1 MDLSIV
7 IPLLNEGLS
16 IPLLHEELHKTLKPI
31 TEKYELIFIDDGST
45 DGSSDLIEILRK
57 QDPHIKLIQFRRNF
71 GKSAALSAGFREAS
85 GKVVITMDAD
95 LQDDPQEI
103 PHLLDKLRTGDD
115 VVSGWKFPR
124 RDPLSKTFASKIFNK
139 IVSIVTGVKLHDMNC
154 GLKCYRQEVV
164 RELQMYGE
172 MHRFIPVLAS
182 WKGFKVGEI
191 KVRHF
196 PRRFGK
202 SKFGFSRFLRGFF
215 DFITVYFIT
224 KYLKR
229 PLHFFGGIGMLCF
242 GTGFVIN
249 FYFGMQWL
257 LGLPIRLRPLLTF
270 GWILLI
276 VGLQLVLMGLIGE
289 MIAHGDRNRRDLYDI
304 KKRLVD

>member
-1 MDLSIV
+1 MDLSVV
-7 IPLLNEGLS
+7 IPLLNERLS
-16 IPLLHEELHKTLKPI
+16 IPLLYEEIHKALKPI
-31 TEKYELIFIDDGST
+31 TEPYELIFIDDGST
-45 DGSSDLIEILRK
+45 DGSSDLIEILRS

-71 GKSAALSAGFREAS
+71 GKSAALSAGFKEAS
-85 GKVVITMDAD
+85 GKFIVTLDAD

-103 PHLLDKLRTGDD
+103 PHLLEKLQAGYDLI
-115 VVSGWKFPR
+115 SGWKFPR
-124 RDPLSKTFASKIFNK
+124 HDPLSKTLASKIFNR
-139 IVSIVTGVKLHDMNC
+139 IVSSVTGVKLHDMNC

-164 RELQMYGE
+164 KDIRLYGE

-202 SKFGFSRFLRGFF
+202 SKFGFARFLRGFF

-229 PLHFFGGIGMLCF
+229 PLHFFGGIGLLCF
-242 GTGFVIN
+242 GTGFLIN

-270 GWILLI
+270 SWILLI

>member
-257 LGLPIRLRPLLTF
+257 LGLPI
-270 GWILLI
+270 G
-276 VGLQLVLMGLIGE
+276 
-289 MIAHGDRNRRDLYDI
+289 
-304 KKRLVD
+304 

>member
-1 MDLSIV
+1 MDLSVV
-7 IPLLNEGLS
+7 IPLLNEELS
-16 IPLLHEELHKTLKPI
+16 IPLLHEELHKALKPI

-45 DGSSDLIEILRK
+45 DGSSDLIEILRS
-57 QDPHIKLIQFRRNF
+57 QDPHVKLIQFRRNF
-71 GKSAALSAGFREAS
+71 GKSAALSAGFKEAS
-85 GKVVITMDAD
+85 GKFIFTMDAD
-95 LQDDPQEI
+95 LQDDPHEI
-103 PHLLDKLRTGDD
+103 AHFLEKLQAGYDLI
-115 VVSGWKFPR
+115 SGWKFPR
-124 RDPLSKTFASKIFNK
+124 HDSLSKTLSSKIFNK
-139 IVSIVTGVKLHDMNC
+139 IVSVVTGVRLHDMNC

-164 RELQMYGE
+164 KELRLYGE

-182 WKGFKVGEI
+182 WKGFKIGEI

-202 SKFGFSRFLRGFF
+202 SKFGFARFLRGFF

-229 PLHFFGGIGMLCF
+229 PLHFFGGIGLLCF
-242 GTGFVIN
+242 GTGFMIN
-249 FYFGMQWL
+249 LYFGMQWL

-270 GWILLI
+270 SWILLI

-304 KKRLVD
+304 KKQLVD